1 MKIILEGTAEELRNI
16 LLFGIPQNIVSDDDS
31 QFLCGDIAGRGHR
44 RKKAERTFSELKA
57 IAENHLNDFLETDKT
72 KRPQP
77 VKFTVGF
84 MSDSDN
90 SEIKALAKEHAD
102 RRRQVREQLNLLSEQ
117 DIPKAVANYFNGRKL
132 SVSFEKRRLHE

>member
-1 MKIILEGTAEELRNI
+1 MKIILKGTAEELRNI
-16 LLFGIPQNIVSDDDS
+16 LLFGIPQNVVSNDGS

-44 RKKAERTFSELKA
+44 QKTVERTFSELKA

-77 VKFTVGF
+77 IKFTIGF
-84 MSDSDN
+84 MPDSN
-90 SEIKALAKEHAD
+90 NGEIKALAKEHAD
-102 RRRQVREQLNLLSEQ
+102 CRRQVREQLNLLSEQ

-132 SVSFEKRRLHE
+132 SVSFEKRCHHE

>member
-16 LLFGIPQNIVSDDDS
+16 LLFGIPQNVVSDDGS
-31 QFLCGDIAGRGHR
+31 QFLCSDIADRGHR
-44 RKKAERTFSELKA
+44 QRATERTFAELKV
-57 IAENHLNDFLETDKT
+57 IVENHLNDFLETDKT

-77 VKFTVGF
+77 IKFTVGF

-102 RRRQVREQLNLLSEQ
+102 RRRQVRQQLNSLSEQ
-117 DIPKAVANYFNGRKL
+117 AIPEAVANYFKGNKL
-132 SVSFEKRRLHE
+132 SVSFEKR